1 MTSPKKPV
9 RVRFAPS
16 PTGYLHVGGARSM
29 LFNHLFARK
38 HGGTLILRIEDTDQ
52 ERSTKESEVMVIS
65 DLKRLGFKPDESPD
79 AGGPFP
85 PYRQSERL
93 KLYGKYAKELLDKNQ
108 AYYCFC
114 SEATLTEKR
123 ELAMKL
129 GRPPVY
135 DGTCA
140 KISPADAKA
149 RFAKGERAG
158 IRFRAYSKEY
168 VLHDKVKGD
177 VRFPPDV
184 VGDFFI
190 TRTPRPNES
199 ETAEGVGM
207 PVYNFC
213 CVVDDHLMGITHV
226 IRGEDHL
233 SNNSRQLQIYDAFGW
248 ELPEFAHVAV
258 VLGSDRQ
265 KLSKRNGDSS
275 VFEYLNNGY
284 LPEALLN
291 FLALLGWNPGSEVK
305 PSSGHPELF
314 TMDEMIS
321 YFSMEGLQKAPAIF
335 DVQKLNWMNG
345 QYIRNLP
352 LADVAERARPFFEVI
367 PEWKAALAAHP
378 RDWYVGVVETI
389 RGECTILK
397 DLPEHARFFIEPKP
411 AIEDAAKA
419 VLVDPANAAVFAAL
433 SAEVSALPEA
443 LTAELVDAL
452 QKSVG
457 AKSGAKGKGLFMPI
471 RAATTGRTHGP
482 ELKKVFP
489 LLGKKALLDRMSAIQ
504 AAVKG

>member
-1 MTSPKKPV
+1 MSAPLNPV

-52 ERSTKESEVMVIS
+52 ERSTKESEIMVMS
-65 DLKRLGFKPDESPD
+65 DLKRLGFEPDESPEV
-79 AGGPFP
+79 GGPYP

-93 KLYGKYAKELLDKNQ
+93 KIYGKYAKELLDKDQ

-114 SEATLTEKR
+114 SETTLTEKR

-140 KISPADAKA
+140 KIPPAEAKA
-149 RFAKGERAG
+149 RVKAGEKAG

-168 VLHDKVKGD
+168 VLHDQVKGD

-190 TRTPRPNES
+190 TRTPRANES

-248 ELPEFAHVAV
+248 ELPKFAHVAV

-275 VFEYLNNGY
+275 VFEYLNKGY

-314 TMDEMIS
+314 TMEEMIS
-321 YFSMEGLQKAPAIF
+321 YFSMDGLQKAPAIF

-352 LADVAERARPFFEVI
+352 LEEIARRARPFFEEI
-367 PEWKAALAAHP
+367 HEWKSALAMHGPEWYL
-378 RDWYVGVVETI
+378 GIVETI

-397 DLPEHARFFIEPKP
+397 DLPEHARFFIEAKP
-411 AIEDAAKA
+411 AVEDAARA
-419 VLVDPANAAVFAAL
+419 LLVDPAHAAVFREL
-433 SAEVSALPEA
+433 SAQVADLPEA
-443 LTAELVDAL
+443 LTADLVDQL

-457 AKSGAKGKGLFMPI
+457 AKAGAKGKGLFMPI

-489 LLGKKALLDRMSAIQ
+489 LLGKKALVERMSAIQ
-504 AAVKG
+504 AAVKA

>member
-1 MTSPKKPV
+1 MSSSQKPV

-29 LFNHLFARK
+29 LFNHLYARK
-38 HGGTLILRIEDTDQ
+38 HGGKLILRIEDTDQ
-52 ERSTKESEVMVIS
+52 ERSTKESERMVIE
-65 DLKRLGFKPDESPD
+65 DLKTLGFKPDESPD

-93 KLYGKYAKELLDKNQ
+93 SIYAKYAKELLDRDQ

-114 SEATLTEKR
+114 PDEILGQKR
-123 ELAMKL
+123 DLAMKL

-135 DGTCA
+135 DGACA
-140 KISPADAKA
+140 KTPLAEAKA
-149 RFAKGERAG
+149 RLAKGEKAG
-158 IRFRAYSKEY
+158 IRFRAFSKEY
-168 VLHDKVKGD
+168 VLKDHVKGD

-190 TRTPRPNES
+190 MRTPRANEK
-199 ETAEGVGM
+199 EVGEGLGM

-226 IRGEDHL
+226 IRGDDHL
-233 SNNSRQLQIYDAFGW
+233 SNNARQLQIYDAFGW
-248 ELPEFAHVAV
+248 ELPEFAHIAMVM
-258 VLGSDRQ
+258 GSDRQ

-275 VFEYLNNGY
+275 VNEYLANGY

-291 FLALLGWNPGSEVK
+291 FLALLGWNPGADVK
-305 PSSGHPELF
+305 PSSGHPEIF
-314 TMDEMIS
+314 TMEEMIS
-321 YFSMEGLQKAPAIF
+321 YFSMDGLQKAPAVF
-335 DVQKLNWMNG
+335 DVLKLAWMNG
-345 QYIRNLP
+345 QYIRNMP
-352 LADVAERARPFFEVI
+352 LEEIAKRARPFFEKAG
-367 PEWKAALAAHP
+367 WKTALEGHSEA
-378 RDWYVGVVETI
+378 WYIGVVETI
-389 RGECTILK
+389 RGECATLSL
-397 DLPEHARFFIEPKP
+397 LPKAASFFIEAKP

-419 VLVDPANAAVFAAL
+419 VLVDPANSAVFSAL
-433 SAEVSALPEA
+433 SAEVSALPET
-443 LTAELVDAL
+443 LTAELVDQL
-452 QKSVG
+452 QKAVG

-504 AAVKG
+504 AAVKV